1 MRGNALRMLPNE
13 RTTRDVVAAAPG
25 VVEGLIVAPD
35 RECARPLV
43 DFLRAEGVNV
53 QVVNAVDLG
62 FEEALLHRPNVVLID
77 ERISKAGGVDLC
89 ERLKANT
96 RTHFLPVVIFSHGK
110 QGDLLRLD
118 ALAAGADALFSPTTS
133 KEERRARLWALL
145 RSQAVFRKLDGKRE
159 AQGNAICNKRRW
171 VRGLVHDIQNS
182 LGAIQANF
190 EYIAQQPD
198 TRDKKLRE
206 EFDECLQDTRAT
218 FREMVRNLRTVLE
231 FERFEAGDVTLKE
244 GKLLLSDIC
253 QTVASS
259 LEHMASASNKELV
272 VENASYAVPVHG
284 DTNYVK
290 EAVTNLA
297 NFVLRQPENTKCY
310 LCSSSDGG
318 IARLRVYGDK
328 QQIPA
333 ETRDS
338 IFDPYA
344 GHLKEKP
351 ARAAHR
357 VGLALAKVIV
367 EVHHGSIWIEDTPSA
382 GTAFVIEFPSHWT
395 TSRGQRS
402 SE

>member
-1 MRGNALRMLPNE
+1 MLPNE

-43 DFLRAEGVNV
+43 EFLRAEGVNV
-53 QVVNAVDLG
+53 QVVNAIELG

-96 RTHFLPVVIFSHGK
+96 RTHFLPVILFAQSKHS
-110 QGDLLRLD
+110 DLLRLD
-118 ALAAGADALFSPTTS
+118 ALAAGADALFSPSTS

-145 RSQAVFRKLDGKRE
+145 RSQAIFRRFDGKRE

-206 EFDECLQDTRAT
+206 EFEECIQDTRAT

-231 FERFEAGDVTLKE
+231 FERFEAGDVALKE
-244 GKLLLSDIC
+244 GQVLLSDIC
-253 QTVASS
+253 QTVASN
-259 LEHMASASNKELV
+259 LAHMASGASKKIV
-272 VENASYAVPVHG
+272 VEHGSYTLPVRA
-284 DTNYVK
+284 DPNYLK

-297 NFVLRQPENTKCY
+297 NFVLRQSENQTCF
-310 LCSSSDGG
+310 LSASSEGG
-318 IARLRVYGDK
+318 IARLQVHGDK
-328 QQIPA
+328 HQIDVA
-333 ETRDS
+333 VRDG
-338 IFDPYA
+338 IFDPYG
-344 GHLKEKP
+344 GHLNEKA

-367 EVHHGSIWIEDTPSA
+367 EVHHGSIWVEDTPSA
-382 GTAFVIEFPSHWT
+382 GTAFVIEFPSHW
-395 TSRGQRS
+395 SRGQRS

>member
-1 MRGNALRMLPNE
+1 MLPNE
-13 RTTRDVVAAAPG
+13 RTTRDEVAAVPG

-53 QVVNAVDLG
+53 QGVNAVELG
-62 FEEALLHRPNVVLID
+62 FEEALLHRPNVVIID

-89 ERLKANT
+89 ERLKANS
-96 RTHFLPVVIFSHGK
+96 RTHFLPVILFAHGK
-110 QGDLLRLD
+110 QSDLLRLD
-118 ALAAGADALFSPTTS
+118 ALAAGADALFAPATS

-145 RSQAVFRKLDGKRE
+145 RSQAIFRKLDGKRE

-190 EYIAQQPD
+190 EYIAQLPD
-198 TRDKKLRE
+198 TRDKKSRE
-206 EFDECLQDTRAT
+206 EFEECVQDTRAT

-231 FERFEAGDVTLKE
+231 FERFEAGDVALKE
-244 GKLLLSDIC
+244 GKVLLSDIC
-253 QTVASS
+253 QSVASS
-259 LEHMASASNKELV
+259 LERAASASGKEIV
-272 VENASYAVPVHG
+272 VESTSYSLPVHA
-284 DTNYVK
+284 DANYLK

-297 NFVLRQPENTKCY
+297 NFVLRQTENQKCF
-310 LCSSSDGG
+310 LLATSDGG
-318 IARLRVYGDK
+318 TARLQVDGDK
-328 QQIPA
+328 HLIRA
-333 ETRDS
+333 AARDS

-367 EVHHGSIWIEDTPSA
+367 EVHHGSIWVEDTPLA
-382 GTAFVIEFPSHWT
+382 GSAFVIEFPSHWS
-395 TSRGQRS
+395 SRGQRS

>member
-1 MRGNALRMLPNE
+1 MLPNE

-43 DFLRAEGVNV
+43 EFLRAEGVNV
-53 QVVNAVDLG
+53 QVVNAIELG

-96 RTHFLPVVIFSHGK
+96 RTHFLPVILFAQSKHS
-110 QGDLLRLD
+110 DLLRLD
-118 ALAAGADALFSPTTS
+118 ALAAGADALFSPSTS

-145 RSQAVFRKLDGKRE
+145 RSQAIFRRFDGKRE

-206 EFDECLQDTRAT
+206 EFEECIQDTRAT

-231 FERFEAGDVTLKE
+231 FERFEAGDVALKE
-244 GKLLLSDIC
+244 GQVLLSDIC
-253 QTVASS
+253 QTVASN
-259 LEHMASASNKELV
+259 LAHMASGASKKIV
-272 VENASYAVPVHG
+272 VEHGSYTLPVRA
-284 DTNYVK
+284 DPNYLK

-297 NFVLRQPENTKCY
+297 NFVLRQPENQTCF
-310 LCSSSDGG
+310 LSASSEGG
-318 IARLRVYGDK
+318 IARLQVHGDK
-328 QQIPA
+328 HQIDVA
-333 ETRDS
+333 VRDG
-338 IFDPYA
+338 IFDPYG
-344 GHLKEKP
+344 GHLNEKA

-367 EVHHGSIWIEDTPSA
+367 EVHRGSIWVEDTPSA
-382 GTAFVIEFPSHWT
+382 GTAFVIEFPSHW
-395 TSRGQRS
+395 SRGQRS

>member
-1 MRGNALRMLPNE
+1 MLPNE

-43 DFLRAEGVNV
+43 EFLRAEGVNV
-53 QVVNAVDLG
+53 QVVNAIELG

-96 RTHFLPVVIFSHGK
+96 RTHFLPVILFAQSK
-110 QGDLLRLD
+110 QSDLLRLD
-118 ALAAGADALFSPTTS
+118 ALAAGADALFSPSTS

-145 RSQAVFRKLDGKRE
+145 RSQAIFRRFDGKRE
-159 AQGNAICNKRRW
+159 AQGNAICDKRRW

-198 TRDKKLRE
+198 TRDKKVRE
-206 EFDECLQDTRAT
+206 EFEECIQDTRAT

-231 FERFEAGDVTLKE
+231 FERFESGDVALKE
-244 GKLLLSDIC
+244 AQVLLSDIC
-253 QTVASS
+253 QTVASN
-259 LEHMASASNKELV
+259 LAHMASGASKKIV
-272 VENASYAVPVHG
+272 VEHGSYTLPVRA
-284 DTNYVK
+284 DPNYLK

-297 NFVLRQPENTKCY
+297 NFVLRQPENQTCF
-310 LCSSSDGG
+310 LRASSEGG
-318 IARLRVYGDK
+318 IARLQVHGDK
-328 QQIPA
+328 HQIDVA
-333 ETRDS
+333 VRDG
-338 IFDPYA
+338 IFDPYG
-344 GHLKEKP
+344 GHLNEKS

-367 EVHHGSIWIEDTPSA
+367 EVHHGSIWVEDTLSA
-382 GTAFVIEFPSHWT
+382 GTAFVIEFPSHW
-395 TSRGQRS
+395 SRGQRS

>member
-1 MRGNALRMLPNE
+1 
-13 RTTRDVVAAAPG
+13 

-43 DFLRAEGVNV
+43 DFLRAEGVNL
-53 QVVNAVDLG
+53 QVVTAVDLG

-96 RTHFLPVVIFSHGK
+96 RTHFLPVIIFAHGK

-118 ALAAGADALFSPTTS
+118 ALAAGADALFSASTS

-145 RSQAVFRKLDGKRE
+145 RSQAIFRRLDGKRE
-159 AQGNAICNKRRW
+159 AQGNAISSKRRW

-182 LGAIQANF
+182 LGALQANF

-198 TRDKKLRE
+198 TRDKKVRQ
-206 EFDECLQDTRAT
+206 EFDECLQDTRST

-253 QTVASS
+253 RNVASN
-259 LEHMASASNKELV
+259 LEHMASASDKALV
-272 VENASYAVPVHG
+272 VENDSYTLPVHG
-284 DTNYVK
+284 DASYVK
-290 EAVTNLA
+290 EAITILA
-297 NFVLRQPENTKCY
+297 NFVLRQPDNTTCHM
-310 LCSSSDGG
+310 CSSSDGG

-328 QQIPA
+328 QQIPVA
-333 ETRDS
+333 ARDS

-344 GHLKEKP
+344 GHLQEKP
-351 ARAAHR
+351 AHAAHR

-382 GTAFVIEFPSHWT
+382 GTAFVIEFPAHW

>member
-1 MRGNALRMLPNE
+1 MLPNE

-53 QVVNAVDLG
+53 QVVNAIELG

-96 RTHFLPVVIFSHGK
+96 RTHFLPVILFAQGK
-110 QGDLLRLD
+110 HSDLLRLD
-118 ALAAGADALFSPTTS
+118 ALAAGADALFSPSTS

-145 RSQAVFRKLDGKRE
+145 RSQAIFRKFDGKRE

-171 VRGLVHDIQNS
+171 VRGLVHDMQNS

-198 TRDKKLRE
+198 TRDKRSHDEFE
-206 EFDECLQDTRAT
+206 ECVQDTRAT
-218 FREMVRNLRTVLE
+218 FREVVRNLRTVLE
-231 FERFEAGDVTLKE
+231 FERFEAGDVALKE
-244 GKLLLSDIC
+244 GPILLSDVC
-253 QTVASS
+253 QLVASN
-259 LEHMASASNKELV
+259 LAHMASGANKEIV
-272 VENASYAVPVHG
+272 VEHGDYSLPVHG
-284 DTNYVK
+284 DPNYLK

-297 NFVLRQPENTKCY
+297 NFVLRQPENRTCY
-310 LCSSSDGG
+310 LSASSDGG
-318 IARLRVYGDK
+318 IARLRVHGDK
-328 QQIPA
+328 HQIA
-333 ETRDS
+333 VAARDS
-338 IFDPYA
+338 IFDPYG
-344 GHLKEKP
+344 GHLNEKP
-351 ARAAHR
+351 VRAAHR

-367 EVHHGSIWIEDTPSA
+367 EVHHGSIWVEDTPSA
-382 GTAFVIEFPSHWT
+382 GTAFVVEFPSHW
-395 TSRGQRS
+395 SRGQRS
-402 SE
+402 SG